1 MPDGRSVPI
10 DLIAINA
17 AKAHLRQ
24 TMRYLNPDRH
34 CVIDCYAGRGAG
46 ELVRTVA
53 DVTAND
59 TSVGVAHWPLSL
71 LETAVRLA
79 QVFILSQIGQP
90 LDQPFIAT
98 AMVQPTG
105 ENLDQHTIR
114 EVEMVMDDCLNQ
126 INRLREK
133 IIDGEIPLY

>member
-1 MPDGRSVPI
+1 MGKLYNV
-10 DLIAINA
+10 LALEMAQAIV
-17 AKAHLRQ
+17 KQ
-24 TMRYLNPDRH
+24 
-34 CVIDCYAGRGAG
+34 V
-46 ELVRTVA
+46 
-53 DVTAND
+53 
-59 TSVGVAHWPLSL
+59 
-71 LETAVRLA
+71 TAVRLA

-105 ENLDQHTIR
+105 EDLDQHTIR